1 MLLLISPAKT
11 LDYDTPANTSV
22 HSQPE
27 FLNDSAEL
35 IEQLKTLS
43 PADLSSLMS
52 ISDKLGTLNSNRFIE
67 WRTPFTPDNSK
78 QAVLAFKGDV
88 YSGMSA
94 DTFSE
99 DDLNW
104 ANEHLRI
111 LSGLYG
117 LLKPLDLMQ
126 PYRLE
131 MGTRFA
137 NQRGKNLYEF
147 WGDKITDKINQEMA
161 DQKSPVLINL
171 ASNEYFKSVKTKNL
185 TAAVITPVFK
195 DWKNDKYKIISFY
208 AKKARGMMSAY
219 IIKNRL
225 ESPSDIKLFDTA
237 GYAYCAEQSTD
248 NEWIF
253 LRKEVD

>member
-1 MLLLISPAKT
+1 MLLIISPAKT
-11 LDYDTPANTSV
+11 LDYATPVNTAV
-22 HSQPE
+22 YSQPE
-27 FLNDSAEL
+27 FLQDSAEL
-35 IEQLKTLS
+35 IDQLKTLS
-43 PADLSSLMS
+43 PSDVSSLMS
-52 ISDKLGTLNSNRFIE
+52 ISDKLGVLNSNRFIE

-88 YSGMSA
+88 YEGMSA
-94 DTFSE
+94 NTFTE

-104 ANEHLRI
+104 ANNHLRI

-131 MGTRFA
+131 MGTRF
-137 NQRGKNLYEF
+137 NNLRGKNLYEF
-147 WGDKITDKINQEMA
+147 WGDKITDKINHEMA
-161 DQKSPVLINL
+161 NQKSPVLINL
-171 ASNEYFKSVKTKNL
+171 ASNEYFKSVKPKRLN
-185 TAAVITPVFK
+185 AAVITPVFK

-225 ESPSDIKLFDTA
+225 ESPSDIKQFDTA
-237 GYAYCAEQSTD
+237 GYAYSAEQSTE
-248 NEWIF
+248 NEWVF
-253 LRKEVD
+253 LRKEAV